1 MAFNFKSIVNKIKEG
16 GKLLLVVPTMVFRDK
31 KSIKCTEHVVKVD
44 QAGRPDLICLEHYG
58 NEEYVDY
65 LLKYNNISD
74 PFSIAYLD
82 VLKIPILSFDWGGID
97 RPKGAVENIVRQE
110 FISNK
115 KLKPKDQRR
124 VDFLK
129 KKYGIKEVL
138 PPNVLK
144 TGFKTFKFMEV
155 DGESATVMGAQA
167 QNPESNAKK
176 RKKSL
181 GNVHT
186 DKITATVK
194 EDKELSK
201 IASKDVET
209 LTDKEIAKLANKGI
223 SVKDLKEID
232 KANVEAGVVSS
243 ETESYDGK
251 NMNDND
257 SIKTI
262 QKKFDSDGK
271 YMGTESIIESKN
283 VDDDKLTVTTTKT
296 LIMPDGTV
304 ETTQTTSFQKAKNF
318 GEVEGKDER
327 QLAEKEI
334 ASLKEKLEKT
344 EKAKDAAIKKRKQQQ
359 LIFQKI
365 TASYI
370 AKTMAEIKNRNNNN
384 NG

>member
-31 KSIKCTEHVVKVD
+31 KAIKCTEHVVKVD
-44 QAGRPDLICLEHYG
+44 EAGRPDLICLEHYG

-82 VLKIPILSFDWGGID
+82 VIKIPILSFDWGGID

-186 DKITATVK
+186 DKIAATVK

-232 KANVEAGVVSS
+232 KANVEAGVISN
-243 ETESYDGK
+243 ETESVESYDGK

-257 SIKTI
+257 STKTI
-262 QKKFDSDGK
+262 QKKFDSNGK
-271 YMGTESIIESKN
+271 YIGTESTIESKN
-283 VDDDKLTVTTTKT
+283 VDDDKLTVTVTKT

-304 ETTQTTSFQKAKNF
+304 ETTQTTSFQKAKSF
-318 GEVEGKDER
+318 GEIEGKDER
-327 QLAEKEI
+327 QRAEKEE
-334 ASLKEKLEKT
+334 KERT
-344 EKAKDAAIKKRKQQQ
+344 EKAKADAIRKRKEQK
-359 LIFQKI
+359 IAFQKI
-365 TASYI
+365 TADYI